1 MANILF
7 LAHRIPYPPNK
18 GDKIRSWHVL
28 EHLLKSHKVHL
39 GCFLD
44 DPADEQYCGFLR
56 TKVASSYFA
65 KITKFGQKLSALKG
79 FISGEPLSLAAYP
92 KTRLQA
98 YVNAVLEQEN
108 IDFIYVFS
116 GAMMKFTPQLIN
128 SANSGKNIPI
138 VLDMVDVDSAKW
150 SDYAER
156 SKAPLSWIYRREA
169 TRLFQYESKA
179 AESAHQTFFVSDAE
193 ATLFNQLTDKRL
205 ESKVCSFKNGV
216 NLNQFNPEIYA
227 PIRAPIYGAERE
239 QKKAVILFTG
249 AMDYRPNI
257 EAVLW
262 FAANI
267 WPQIKTSAK
276 KDIIFRIAG
285 GPVASSVKALGAHNS
300 IEVQGYVDDMA
311 REIAAADVIIAPLRT
326 ARGIQNKVLEGMA
339 MAKAVVATSL
349 ANEGID
355 AEGDKNILIADTADD
370 FTDCVISLLS
380 DTNRREEIGESARQF
395 IEANFTWDSAL
406 AKLDKTIVAIL
417 ENDT

>member
-28 EHLLKSHKVHL
+28 EHFLKSHKVHL

-44 DPADEQYCGFLR
+44 DPADERYCEFLR
-56 TKVASSYFA
+56 AKVASSYFA

-79 FISGEPLSLAAYP
+79 FVTGESLSVAAYP

-98 YVNAVLEQEN
+98 YVNTVLEREN

-116 GAMMKFTPQLIN
+116 GAMMKFTPQLI
-128 SANSGKNIPI
+128 SSPNSGKDIPI
-138 VLDMVDVDSAKW
+138 VLDMVDVDSTKW
-150 SDYAER
+150 SDYAKL

-169 TRLFQYESKA
+169 ELLFQYEGKA
-179 AESAHQTFFVSDAE
+179 TEIVYQTFFVSDSE
-193 ATLFNQLTDKRL
+193 AALFNQLTDRRF
-205 ESKVCSFKNGV
+205 ENKVSSFENGV
-216 NLNQFNPEIYA
+216 NLKQFNPEIYE
-227 PIRAPIYGAERE
+227 PDQERI
-239 QKKAVILFTG
+239 KAVILFTG

-262 FAANI
+262 FAANV
-267 WPQIKTSAK
+267 WPQIKTNAQ

-285 GPVASSVKALGAHNS
+285 GPVASSVRALGTNDS
-300 IEVQGYVDDMA
+300 IEVRGYVDDMA
-311 REIAAADVIIAPLRT
+311 QEIAAADVVVAPLRT

-339 MAKAVVATSL
+339 MARAVVATSL

-355 AEGDKNILIADTADD
+355 AEGDKNILLADAADD
-370 FTDCVISLLS
+370 FADCVTSLLS
-380 DTNRREEIGESARQF
+380 DSILREEIGESARQF
-395 IEANFTWDSAL
+395 IEENFTWDNAL
-406 AKLDKTIVAIL
+406 AKLDKTITAIL
-417 ENDT
+417 ENET